1 MFHDV
6 LISGWNGISLGGL
19 SDLRHFVAVP
29 DARMPLGVFDFYL
42 RCLVN
47 SATVRGVSSETRI
60 AWFAVSRVRRSL
72 AAMQNAAIFAHEGGE
87 GLRFVSCTFQGHDGA
102 KVFLMCMPRL

>member
-1 MFHDV
+1 MLHDV

-29 DARMPLGVFDFYL
+29 DARMPLGVFNFYL

-47 SATVRGVSSETRI
+47 SATVSDVLSETII
-60 AWFAVSRVRRSL
+60 AWFAISWARRSL

-87 GLRFVSCTFQGHDGA
+87 GL
-102 KVFLMCMPRL
+102 